1 MLERSFGIA
10 IGAFVAAVLLY
21 TAVRLVE
28 AVLPALAL
36 IALAGLLVG
45 GVVWWF
51 KLRAGGW

>member
-1 MLERSFGIA
+1 MLERLFGIA

-21 TAVRLVE
+21 TAVRLIE

-51 KLRAGGW
+51 KSRAGGW